1 MSRVFFY
8 ITLSVAVHVVAL
20 LPWRAGASF
29 SAPAM
34 SAEQLERRVLA
45 APQLVTK
52 PAARAVQPVKPSV
65 VEKKI
70 TSEVKHELQ
79 VKPQAKSG
87 SLPKPKPKPKPPAKP
102 VVQQAA
108 SKAVKNAVAKT
119 QELEARQP
127 SSAVAPEQS
136 QRNDEQQRTSKM
148 FATQQPSSA
157 KATEQPVGQE
167 VLSKQPRF
175 ASTPAAPVYPAQARR
190 RQQQGTV
197 WLDVRLDARGQL
209 LELQLL
215 HSSGVKSLDQAAL
228 AAVKKWQFLP
238 EQQGGIGVPS
248 RVHIP
253 IEFAFTAT
261 R

>member
-1 MSRVFFY
+1 MPRLAIQS
-8 ITLSVAVHVVAL
+8 TAQPALS
-20 LPWRAGASF
+20 
-29 SAPAM
+29 
-34 SAEQLERRVLA
+34 
-45 APQLVTK
+45 
-52 PAARAVQPVKPSV
+52 AVQTRKPSV
-65 VEKKI
+65 AEKKP
-70 TSEVKHELQ
+70 TPKL
-79 VKPQAKSG
+79 KPEPTEKLKSAE
-87 SLPKPKPKPKPPAKP
+87 PKLKPEPVAKP
-102 VVQQAA
+102 VLQQAA
-108 SKAVKNAVAKT
+108 SKTVKKAVTKT

-127 SSAVAPEQS
+127 SSVVAQEQP
-136 QRNDEQQRTSKM
+136 QRSAGQQRDSKM
-148 FATQQPSSA
+148 SAIKQSSPA
-157 KATEQPVGQE
+157 KPTEQPVGQE

-215 HSSGVKSLDQAAL
+215 RSSGVQSLDEAAL

>member
-1 MSRVFFY
+1 
-8 ITLSVAVHVVAL
+8 
-20 LPWRAGASF
+20 
-29 SAPAM
+29 M

-45 APQLVTK
+45 VPQLVTK

-79 VKPQAKSG
+79 AKPQAKSG
-87 SLPKPKPKPKPPAKP
+87 SLPKPKPKPPVKP

-136 QRNDEQQRTSKM
+136 QRSDEQQRASKM
-148 FATQQPSSA
+148 FATQQSSSA

-197 WLDVRLDARGQL
+197 WLDVRLDAHGQL

-215 HSSGVKSLDQAAL
+215 RSSGVKSLDQAAL